1 MSDAG
6 QATKIV
12 DSAVLPQQEQAQAPS
27 EQQQPLKVNG
37 NPSPCQEQDEK
48 EEEEELRDS
57 DWLLQQFP
65 PLPTSSKPTKTTLDL
80 EAALLCPEDD
90 LPPWNNDTSGEDLKD
105 FNLEEQIFAD
115 LQTQQHREK
124 AWKQRWDSV
133 RTAPG
138 RKRSRHKPPE
148 PLPWNNQQSP
158 ATKVDL
164 TDETTPRMKNKK
176 RGRNEENEVNDYLIT
191 NAAYLRYSWKELQ
204 LGTVVGTPAYNN
216 CLQQQISSSGDDSQA
231 VVQPVPPLEILEIVQ
246 SLRAKTV
253 YPPRGSELQ
262 AFVVGKPSPSYS
274 SHANDEEDASLQICM
289 GRLYQAM
296 CRQDSDDWSNYKRR
310 SNHWKSSD
318 VRDKLRRMENQIQEL
333 QQEENTVLQGLRE
346 SGVVTANTMEDAYRL
361 LGVVTPTDDYE

>member
-6 QATKIV
+6 QATEI
-12 DSAVLPQQEQAQAPS
+12 DSAVLPQQEQAPS
-27 EQQQPLKVNG
+27 EQPLEVND
-37 NPSPCQEQDEK
+37 NPSLPCQEQ
-48 EEEEELRDS
+48 EEEEKEGELRHS
-57 DWLLQQFP
+57 DWLLQQLP
-65 PLPTSSKPTKTTLDL
+65 PLPTLSPTKTTVDL
-80 EAALLCPEDD
+80 EAGLLCPEDD
-90 LPPWNNDTSGEDLKD
+90 LPLWNNETGEEFKD
-105 FNLEEQIFAD
+105 LEEQIVAD
-115 LQTQQHREK
+115 LQTQQHREMIC
-124 AWKQRWDSV
+124 KQRWDSV

-138 RKRSRHKPPE
+138 RKRSMHKSPE
-148 PLPWNNQQSP
+148 PLPWNHQSP
-158 ATKVDL
+158 AKKVDL
-164 TDETTPRMKNKK
+164 TDETTPRKKNQ
-176 RGRNEENEVNDYLIT
+176 RGRNEDDVNDYLFT

-216 CLQQQISSSGDDSQA
+216 CLQQISSGDSQ
-231 VVQPVPPLEILEIVQ
+231 VVKPLPPLEILEIVQ

-262 AFVVGKPSPSYS
+262 GFVGKSSPYS
-274 SHANDEEDASLQICM
+274 SHDEEDSLQHCM
-289 GRLYQAM
+289 GRLYQEM

-333 QQEENTVLQGLRE
+333 QQEENSILQGLRE